1 MTNNILSLT
10 DPATV
15 ARSSEVRTEVAQAD
29 VQAGFPPVNEQ
40 ALRIANRLLSSL
52 KSGDRILA
60 CASIR
65 QQDPCATFVMYMGLA
80 FIHMGHGPVLV
91 VDASLTENGQP
102 AQDKLSQPRQV
113 NLRADESEERYS
125 IRRSAV
131 KGLDVLS
138 FTGGFSLASPALSS
152 TWLGGL
158 FDELRNYKL
167 ILIDA
172 GPVLESTASLLV
184 ASEADAIVAVASSG
198 NVTRREVVRLKAEL
212 ALQSARFLGVVLTD
226 QK

>member
-1 MTNNILSLT
+1 
-10 DPATV
+10 
-15 ARSSEVRTEVAQAD
+15 
-29 VQAGFPPVNEQ
+29 
-40 ALRIANRLLSSL
+40 
-52 KSGDRILA
+52 
-60 CASIR
+60 
-65 QQDPCATFVMYMGLA
+65 
-80 FIHMGHGPVLV
+80 
-91 VDASLTENGQP
+91 
-102 AQDKLSQPRQV
+102 
-113 NLRADESEERYS
+113 
-125 IRRSAV
+125 V